1 MDSSA
6 FRVTIGEQFR
16 ENDESW
22 IDAEKEPQ
30 RPSHEPG
37 AVGQRVLALLHRSI
51 EFWRSTPNLISGA
64 PLSPL

>member
-6 FRVTIGEQFR
+6 FRVTFGEQFR
-16 ENDESW
+16 ANHECW

-30 RPSHEPG
+30 RPSHELC
-37 AVGQRVLALLHRSI
+37 AVGQARGPLLHRSI